1 LAKGNNKE
9 LTLPVER
16 RTRVGTTSAAALRR
30 AGKIPGVVYGHGTEP
45 LHVSFEAKVFDD
57 LMHHGGR
64 TGLLTLTLDGHKSDT
79 ALVREVARNPVTRKV
94 VHVDLQ
100 RVSEHEDVR
109 ATIPLVTVGTPRGVR
124 DFGGVMDVIV
134 HEIEVEGPVDELP
147 DHLEIDVAELGIHQ
161 HASAA
166 DIKLPPGF
174 KLLEEPD
181 MIVVSVESSKTAQHL
196 EEAAAGTTTEQV
208 APEIIGATPEAESQ

>member
-1 LAKGNNKE
+1 MAKSNSKQ
-9 LTLPVER
+9 LTLPIEKR
-16 RTRVGTTSAAALRR
+16 ATVGTTSAAALRR
-30 AGKIPGVVYGHGTEP
+30 NGKIPGVVYGHGAEA

-64 TGLLTLTLDGHKSDT
+64 TGMLTLTLDGRKSDM

-100 RVSEHEDVR
+100 RVTEHEAVR

-147 DHLEIDVAELGIHQ
+147 DHLEVDVSDLGIHQ
-161 HASAA
+161 HASAS
-166 DIKLPPGF
+166 DIKLPTGF

-181 MIVVSVESSKTAQHL
+181 MIVVSVEASKTERNL
-196 EEAAAGTTTEQV
+196 EEVAAGTTIEQ
-208 APEIIGATPEAESQ
+208 ATPEVIGATTPETNE

>member
-1 LAKGNNKE
+1 MAKGNSKQ

-16 RTRVGTTSAAALRR
+16 RTKVGTTSAAALRR

-45 LHVSFEAKVFDD
+45 LHVAFEAKVFDD

-64 TGLLTLTLDGHKSDT
+64 TGLLTLTLDGRKSDT
-79 ALVREVARNPVTRKV
+79 ALVRDVARNPVTRRV

-100 RVSEHEDVR
+100 RVSEHEAVR

-124 DFGGVMDVIV
+124 DFAGVMDVIV
-134 HEIEVEGPVDELP
+134 HEIEVEGRVDELP
-147 DHLEIDVAELGIHQ
+147 DHLEVDVSDLGIHQ
-161 HASAA
+161 HASAG

-174 KLLEEPD
+174 KLLEAPD
-181 MIVVSVESSKTAQHL
+181 MIVVSVESSKTAQAL

-208 APEIIGATPEAESQ
+208 APEIIGATPEAESE